1 MQKFIFICLKQIKNP
16 NYVELLH
23 HLSFKNKIEKYALVK
38 KFQVRKFEKRL
49 SQWEFFFLFII
60 VQLNYKEWSLLLI
73 LLLHF
78 FLKFI

>member
-38 KFQVRKFEKRL
+38 KFQVRKFEKKL
-49 SQWEFFFLFII
+49 VIVGFFFLFII
-60 VQLNYKEWSLLLI
+60 VQLNYKEWSLY
-73 LLLHF
+73 
-78 FLKFI
+78 LKKEIHLN